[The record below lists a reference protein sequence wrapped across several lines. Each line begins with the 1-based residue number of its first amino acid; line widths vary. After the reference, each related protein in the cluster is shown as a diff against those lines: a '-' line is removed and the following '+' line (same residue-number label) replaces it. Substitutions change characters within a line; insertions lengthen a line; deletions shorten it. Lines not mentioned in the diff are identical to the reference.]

1 MTATTDPRLENAA
14 AMGEAGRDDE
24 ARRLLLELQ
33 AEEPEDA
40 QVNLQCAWVHDKMGL
55 ESEAVRFYEKALDS
69 GLRGDDLRD
78 ALLGLGSTY
87 RALGEYEKA
96 VSTLRRGADLFPA
109 HGGLKVFLAMALY
122 NAGKSKE
129 ACEMLLQVV
138 SETSADPTVSVYR
151 RALTE
156 YAEDLDRVW

>member
-14 AMGEAGRDDE
+14 AMREAGRDDE
-24 ARRLLLELQ
+24 ARRLLLELL

-69 GLRGDDLRD
+69 GLGGEDLRD

-96 VSTLRRGADLFPA
+96 VSTLRRGVDLFPG

-122 NAGKSKE
+122 NAGESKQ
-129 ACEMLLQVV
+129 ACEMLLQIV

-156 YAEDLDRVW
+156 YAENLDRVW